1 MNRGEEAGGSTMKL
15 SDLHHAAGAVRK
27 NKRRGKGAATGLGG
41 TAGRGHKG
49 QKARSGGRIHRWFE
63 GGQMPLQRRLP
74 KRGFKNHGRAEY
86 QVVALERLAGL
97 EPGTVVTKELL
108 AERNLIKSA
117 ARPTKLLGDGEL
129 AVALTVRLDAAS
141 KSAMDKVAQAGGK
154 VELPGAGA

>member
-1 MNRGEEAGGSTMKL
+1 MKKKVGDVPMKL
-15 SDLHHAAGAVRK
+15 ADLHHAEGAVRK

-74 KRGFKNHGRAEY
+74 KRGFRNHGRVEY
-86 QVVALERLAGL
+86 QVVALGRLAGL
-97 EPGTVVTKELL
+97 DAGTVVTKELL
-108 AERNLIKSA
+108 AERHLIKSA
-117 ARPTKLLGDGEL
+117 KRPTKLLGDGVL

-154 VELPGAGA
+154 VELPSGAGA

>member
-1 MNRGEEAGGSTMKL
+1 MKTPGETTMKL
-15 SDLHHAAGAVRK
+15 ADLHHAAGAVRK

-97 EPGTVVTKELL
+97 AAGTVVTKELL

-117 ARPTKLLGDGEL
+117 QRPTKLLGDGEL

-154 VELPGAGA
+154 VELPNGAGA

>member
-1 MNRGEEAGGSTMKL
+1 MSEGREITMKL
-15 SDLHHAAGAVRK
+15 ADLHHAEGAVRK
-27 NKRRGKGAATGLGG
+27 GKRRGKGAATGLGG
-41 TAGRGHKG
+41 TAGKGHKG

-74 KRGFKNHGRAEY
+74 KIGFRNHGRVSY

-97 EPGTVVTKELL
+97 AAGTVVTKELL
-108 AERNLIKSA
+108 VEKNLIKSA
-117 ARPTKLLGDGEL
+117 KRPTKLLGDGEL

-141 KSAMDKVAQAGGK
+141 QSAVAKVTQAGGK

>member
-1 MNRGEEAGGSTMKL
+1 MKL
-15 SDLHHAAGAVRK
+15 GDLHHAEGAVRK

-74 KRGFKNHGRAEY
+74 KRGFVNHGRTDY

-97 EPGTVVTKELL
+97 AAGTVVTKDMLVEM
-108 AERNLIKSA
+108 NLIKNA
-117 ARPTKLLGDGEL
+117 KRPIKLLGGADL
-129 AVALTVRLDAAS
+129 KVALTVRVDAAS
-141 KSAMDKVAQAGGK
+141 ESAVAKVTEAGGT
-154 VELPGAGA
+154 VELPGVGA

>member
-1 MNRGEEAGGSTMKL
+1 MKKKVGDVPMKL
-15 SDLHHAAGAVRK
+15 ADLHHAEGATRK

-74 KRGFKNHGRAEY
+74 KRGFRNHGRVEY

-97 EPGTVVTKELL
+97 EAGTVVTKELL
-108 AERNLIKSA
+108 KGRNLIKSA
-117 ARPTKLLGDGEL
+117 TRPTKLLGDGDL

-154 VELPGAGA
+154 VELPTGAGA